1 MLSLVTSMRLPCRL
15 QGSYS
20 GGEGLGLGA
29 DTPKEEITPR
39 DVGILISGGLL
50 WGLLNAQFGGQCHPA
65 GMAAS
70 VSRSGP

>member
-1 MLSLVTSMRLPCRL
+1 MLTLVTSVWPPCRL
-15 QGSYS
+15 QGSYF

-29 DTPKEEITPR
+29 DTPKEEVTPR
-39 DVGILISGGLL
+39 DIGILISGGLL
-50 WGLLNAQFGGQCHPA
+50 GGLLTPQFGGQCHPA